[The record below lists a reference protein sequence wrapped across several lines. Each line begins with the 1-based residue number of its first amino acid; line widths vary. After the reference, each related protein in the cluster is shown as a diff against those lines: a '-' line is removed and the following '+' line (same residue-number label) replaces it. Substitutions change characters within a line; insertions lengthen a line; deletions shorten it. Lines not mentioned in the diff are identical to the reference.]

1 MYKDKLL
8 KSLNVL
14 SIAFTV
20 LLVLIMVTIVK
31 EWKSIGRSQ
40 VNNISVSGDSSVF
53 VSPDIATIT
62 FTIDE
67 VKSTS
72 KEAQSVANE
81 KMIKVKKAL
90 MDLKISDKDIKSTNY
105 YVSPKYIYE
114 NCSTV
119 YTYTPRSIPMPCT
132 PKTKIEGYTASHS
145 VSVKV
150 RDMDMTGKVLS
161 SIGDLA
167 VNNISGPNFS
177 IEDID
182 KAKAEA
188 RGKAIVEA
196 KAKAKVL
203 ADQLDVSLGD
213 VISFSE
219 NSNGGYPYEM
229 SKTAYNDTVSV
240 SAPSAPIELSAG
252 QSEIKSSVSIV
263 YEIK

>member
-1 MYKDKLL
+1 MYKDNLL

-20 LLVLIMVTIVK
+20 LLVVIMVTIVK
-31 EWKSIGRSQ
+31 EWKSIGHTQ
-40 VNNISVSGDSSVF
+40 VNSISVLGDSSVF
-53 VSPDIATIT
+53 VSPDIANIT

-67 VKSTS
+67 VKPTS

-90 MDLKISDKDIKSTNY
+90 MDLKISDKDIQSTNY
-105 YVSPKYIYE
+105 YISPKYVYDPE

-119 YTYTPRSIPMPCT
+119 CTYSVSSIH
-132 PKTKIEGYTASHS
+132 KTKIEGYTASHS
-145 VSVKV
+145 VSIKV

-161 SIGDLA
+161 SLGDLA

-177 IEDID
+177 IEYID

-196 KAKAKVL
+196 KSKAKVL
-203 ADQLDVSLGD
+203 ADQLGVSLGD

-219 NSNGGYPYEM
+219 NSNGGYLYDM
-229 SKTAYNDTVSV
+229 AKSNSMGATAD